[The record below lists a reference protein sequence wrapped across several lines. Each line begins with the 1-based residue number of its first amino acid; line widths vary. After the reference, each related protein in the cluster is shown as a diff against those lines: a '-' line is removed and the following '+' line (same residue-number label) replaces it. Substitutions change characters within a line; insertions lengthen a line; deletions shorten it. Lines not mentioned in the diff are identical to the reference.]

1 MSDRMIQRE
10 SWRDQVAENSARLA
24 FAWGTSTTTGP
35 GAEVH
40 DKSITFQ
47 LTFVE
52 KPMFA
57 YGFVVVSSA
66 DDFAAGIFP
75 QSAGF
80 VTGWEQDA
88 RGLYIGAHVGVN
100 VLAQALD
107 VLEHH
112 FSFIGTG
119 MKDIAI
125 DV

>member
-1 MSDRMIQRE
+1 MTDRLLARE
-10 SWRDQVAENSARLA
+10 SWREQVAENSARLA

-35 GAEVH
+35 GAQVH
-40 DKSITFQ
+40 EKSIDFG

-57 YGFVVVSSA
+57 YGFVAIDV
-66 DDFAAGIFP
+66 DFETYFP
-75 QSAGF
+75 QSVGF

-100 VLAQALD
+100 VLTSAGD
-107 VLEHH
+107 ILEHH